1 MMKIKVEQVIW
12 RTIMNKKLIGKTIY
26 EIYMSEKYLVF
37 VVSKNAS
44 KVVAFGVYGDCC
56 STSYF
61 HDFIGVKNI
70 LGKKVV
76 DFKSIGDEYESTSV
90 KEMKKEGLPTGEGH
104 FHNFRANWEGT
115 EYYELENEECVKY
128 YGYKIIVEDGK
139 SAVLAFRN
147 SSNGYYC
154 GNMEMLD
161 STTKNP
167 IKENKFKLK
176 DDYLGD

>member
-1 MMKIKVEQVIW
+1 MTKE
-12 RTIMNKKLIGKTIY
+12 LIGKTIY
-26 EIYMSEKYLVF
+26 KIYMTEKYLVF

-44 KVVAFGVYGDCC
+44 KVVAFGVEGDCC

-76 DFKSIGDEYESTSV
+76 DFKRIGLGSYDKYESNNV

-104 FHNFRANWEGT
+104 FHNFRTNWEGT
-115 EYYELENEECVKY
+115 EYYELEYEECVKY

-139 SAVLAFRN
+139 SAVFAFRN
-147 SSNGYYC
+147 SSNGCYG

-161 STTKNP
+161 STTENPLKN
-167 IKENKFKLK
+167 EFELGLEDYYLLK
-176 DDYLGD
+176 NDYLGD